1 MSPEGARRPPHMAR
15 VIANMSMSLD
25 GFIADPDDGCNDL
38 FGWYEG
44 GPVEIENPS
53 TSHSAHLT
61 EESASVYGAALAST
75 GAFLVGRRLYDL
87 TNGWNARPPADAPM
101 VVLTHE
107 PPTEWPGDGVQIV
120 FATDVDS
127 AVARASELA
136 GDRVVAVGGAA
147 ASRACLDAGL
157 LDEITVNLIPV
168 VLGKGIPWFA
178 GSDGPVRLED
188 PEIVAAEGVT
198 HLSYRVRR

>member
-1 MSPEGARRPPHMAR
+1 M
-15 VIANMSMSLD
+15 
-25 GFIADPDDGCNDL
+25 
-38 FGWYEG
+38 
-44 GPVEIENPS
+44 
-53 TSHSAHLT
+53 
-61 EESASVYGAALAST
+61 
-75 GAFLVGRRLYDL
+75 
-87 TNGWNARPPADAPM
+87 
-101 VVLTHE
+101 
-107 PPTEWPGDGVQIV
+107 QIV
-120 FATDVDS
+120 FATDVES
-127 AVARASELA
+127 AVAQASELA
-136 GDRVVAVGGAA
+136 GERVVAVGGAA